1 MNKPV
6 VLLMGPTASG
16 KTGLSLELAA
26 GLAARGQPVEI
37 VSVDSAQVYRGMDI
51 GTAKPDTAQRSQVRH
66 HLLDIC
72 DPAESYSAA
81 RFAADAQQLIDQIHT
96 RGHLPLLVGGTML
109 YFRALTVGLSD
120 LPAADPALRARLTE
134 QAQRE
139 GWPAMHA
146 RLAILDPPTAMR
158 LHPNDGQR
166 IQRALEVIQ
175 TAGRPLSELQGAA
188 GSAAPG
194 FRFLKL
200 ALAPPERGD
209 LHTRIATRLQQMMAQ
224 GFVEE
229 VMSLRARGDLHPGLP
244 SIRAVGYRQ
253 IWEFLEGHGDR
264 RQAEQKALEATR
276 QFAKRQITWLRSEHD
291 LCWLNSQD
299 ADAACMALR
308 RIDDWMAETPC

>member
-1 MNKPV
+1 MKPV
-6 VLLMGPTASG
+6 VLIMGPTASG
-16 KTGLSLELAA
+16 KTGLSLEVATRLAA
-26 GLAARGQPVEI
+26 QGRQAEI
-37 VSVDSAQVYRGMDI
+37 ISVDSAQVFRGMDI
-51 GTAKPDTAQRSQVRH
+51 GTAKPDADQRALVPH

-72 DPAESYSAA
+72 DPAEIYSAA
-81 RFAADAQQLIDQIHT
+81 RFAADAQRLITEIHA

-120 LPAADPALRARLTE
+120 LPSADPALRARLSE

-146 RLAILDPPTAMR
+146 RLATLDLPTATR

-166 IQRALEVIQ
+166 IQRALEVIE
-175 TAGRPLSELQGAA
+175 TAGRPLSELQVAA

-194 FRFLKL
+194 LRFLKL

-209 LHTRIATRLQQMMAQ
+209 LHARIATRLQQMMAA

-229 VMSLRARGDLHPGLP
+229 VMRLRARADLHPGLP

-253 IWEFLEGHGDR
+253 IWEFLDGNGDR
-264 RQAEQKALEATR
+264 KQAEQKALEATR

-291 LCWLNSQD
+291 LCWLNSTD
-299 ADAACMALR
+299 ADAVNVALR
-308 RIDDWMAETPC
+308 RIDEWMAETPC